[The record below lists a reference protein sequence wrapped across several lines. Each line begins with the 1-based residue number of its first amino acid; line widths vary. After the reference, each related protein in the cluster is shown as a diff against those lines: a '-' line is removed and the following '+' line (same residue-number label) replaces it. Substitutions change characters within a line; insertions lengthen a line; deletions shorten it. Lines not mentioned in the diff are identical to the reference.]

1 MPDPRDLALILGYA
15 SVVLR
20 STRCVGLFG
29 FTTSLTLSLAACGG
43 PPAKMVA
50 TKDDG
55 VPANSASEERL
66 NGAAVKP
73 KPVETIDPSQPLT
86 TPMTGDGSANT
97 MTPMPTP
104 AANGK
109 PGAKGVA
116 TATAKEPKE
125 PPAAKGAGGPKA
137 SKAECKQLFDKY
149 IDLTIGTDSRFEGIP
164 PEMIAQMKAAA
175 LAQAQSDKG
184 DPCSTQ
190 DVSRSQYTCA
200 MGSASTT
207 AWQRCMK

>member
-20 STRCVGLFG
+20 FTCCVGLLG
-29 FTTSLTLSLAACGG
+29 LTTLLTGSLVACGG

-66 NGAAVKP
+66 NGATAKP
-73 KPVETIDPSQPLT
+73 KPVETTDPSQPLT
-86 TPMTGDGSANT
+86 TPMTGDGSAGT
-97 MTPMPTP
+97 TTPMPTP
-104 AANGK
+104 ATNGK
-109 PGAKGVA
+109 PGAKGAA
-116 TATAKEPKE
+116 TATAKEAKE

-164 PEMIAQMKAAA
+164 PEMIAQMKASA
-175 LAQAQSDKG
+175 LAQAQSEKG

-200 MGSASTT
+200 MGSTSTT
-207 AWQRCMK
+207 AWQKCMK